1 MPISQ
6 PPLIEV
12 PFAESGLKNAIPA
25 NANNI
30 TGNAGFDLGFPPINL
45 TAVAAG
51 GIPPYGQDM
60 NGILYAITECLRFF
74 QAGSIYTYDAP
85 FSTAIGGYRAGAR
98 VQRTDG
104 TGYWLNTVDG
114 NTNDPEAAGAA
125 TAGWVPDFTYG
136 AAAITM
142 NSSNVTLTEAQ
153 YGKPFIVITG
163 TLTANLSLIF
173 PNIYGEWIIF
183 DNTSGAFTITCK
195 TSAGTGVATNKGT
208 PTNISGDS
216 VNIYG
221 GIPSASETVA
231 GVIEIANSPE
241 LTTGTDNTR
250 AVTPAGIRTSLNAT
264 GSAPIYACRAW
275 VRTSNT
281 TGTIGASGNVSS
293 VGNSA
298 TGRFT
303 VNFTVALPDANYA
316 YSFTP
321 KALGAFSVA
330 DIVSAQHNSIAPTAS
345 SCDFMVRGMTSFNGQ
360 NAEFS
365 AAFFR

>member
-30 TGNAGFDLGFPPINL
+30 TGNAGYDLGFPPINL

-104 TGYWLNTVDG
+104 TGYWLNTIDG
-114 NTNDPEAAGAA
+114 NTTDPEASGAA

-163 TLTANLSLIF
+163 TLTANLNLIF
-173 PNIYGEWIIF
+173 PNIYGEWIVF

-195 TSAGTGVATNKGT
+195 TASGTGFITNKAT
-208 PTNISGDS
+208 PTSISCDS

-221 GIPSASETVA
+221 LVSDASETVSGIA
-231 GVIEIANSPE
+231 EIATNAETS
-241 LTTGTDNTR
+241 TGTDDTKIITPLKLKNGFAISLTPNGYIKFPSWLGGFVIQWGTSSTPV
-250 AVTPAGIRTSLNAT
+250 AANSGVDVTFAMVFPTSVLAASAT
-264 GSAPIYACRAW
+264 LIAPVDAQDMEGGFRNLTNSGMR
-275 VRTSNT
+275 VTN
-281 TGTIGASGNVSS
+281 GAAA
-293 VGNSA
+293 NSA
-298 TGRFT
+298 G
-303 VNFTVALPDANYA
+303 
-316 YSFTP
+316 YSY
-321 KALGAFSVA
+321 
-330 DIVSAQHNSIAPTAS
+330 IAI
-345 SCDFMVRGMTSFNGQ
+345 GH
-360 NAEFS
+360 
-365 AAFFR
+365 